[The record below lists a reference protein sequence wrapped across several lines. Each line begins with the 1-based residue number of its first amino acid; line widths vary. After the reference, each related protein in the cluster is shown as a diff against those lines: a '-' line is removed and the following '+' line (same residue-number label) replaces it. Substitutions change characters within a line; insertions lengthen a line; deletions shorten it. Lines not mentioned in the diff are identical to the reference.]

1 MKRIFT
7 WLEGKLSRREAVTD
21 QPSNPESAKPDEIDL
36 GLDLPKE
43 LQDLVDDV
51 SIDLVVTVPN
61 LEIPDQ
67 PSLEDGESA
76 GFNPYDT
83 ATMHKK

>member
-1 MKRIFT
+1 MKRIIR
-7 WLEGKLSRREAVTD
+7 WLERKLSRREAVAD

-36 GLDLPKE
+36 GLPKE
-43 LQDLVDDV
+43 LQDLVDDM

>member
-7 WLEGKLSRREAVTD
+7 WLERKLSRRKAVTD
-21 QPSNPESAKPDEIDL
+21 QPSNPENAKPDEIDL

-51 SIDLVVTVPN
+51 SIDLVDTVPN
-61 LEIPDQ
+61 LEIAADT
-67 PSLEDGESA
+67 DKTT
-76 GFNPYDT
+76 GFDPYDT